1 MTEPPLPPMFWA
13 AGPERVQAAFAE
25 LLRRRVVAGELEI
38 EDIPRASAQ
47 FFTLLKGEAHARMV
61 FGCGTGMACGDA
73 ERHVEATVD
82 MFLRA
87 YGRR

>member
-1 MTEPPLPPMFWA
+1 
-13 AGPERVQAAFAE
+13 
-25 LLRRRVVAGELEI
+25 
-38 EDIPRASAQ
+38 
-47 FFTLLKGEAHARMV
+47 MV
-61 FGCGTGMACGDA
+61 FGCCEGMARRDA